1 MQDVLPYT
9 GIERKL
15 FWDNFQVILDEF
27 IPRNQTLLET
37 RDEMQQQIDL
47 WHIQNQ
53 EFSPQA

>member
-1 MQDVLPYT
+1 MQDILPYT
-9 GIERKL
+9 GIEGKL

-27 IPRNQTLLET
+27 IPQNQALLET
-37 RDEMQQQIDL
+37 RDEIQQQIDL

>member
-1 MQDVLPYT
+1 MQDILPYM
-9 GIERKL
+9 GIEGKL

-27 IPRNQTLLET
+27 ISRNQALLET

>member
-1 MQDVLPYT
+1 MQDILPYT
-9 GIERKL
+9 RIERKL